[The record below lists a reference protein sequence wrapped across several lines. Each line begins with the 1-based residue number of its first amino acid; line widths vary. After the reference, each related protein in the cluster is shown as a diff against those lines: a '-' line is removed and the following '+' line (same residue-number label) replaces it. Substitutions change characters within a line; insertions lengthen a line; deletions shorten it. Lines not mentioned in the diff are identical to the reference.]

1 MERPNEFNNHVMQ
14 TKGSRVL
21 RKYDEEKTKW
31 IRQQIKTQR
40 KKLASS

>member
-1 MERPNEFNNHVMQ
+1 
-14 TKGSRVL
+14 VL